1 MRMIRLAALALALPL
16 SAPCW
21 VGAEAAPAADN
32 TGKNVRDREDRTLT
46 PMDQSNKKEDIEVT
60 AHIRRALMDDGSLS
74 TNARNV
80 KIITRDGVVTLRGPV
95 ESEHEKVAIARAA
108 QSIAGVRRVDNQLE
122 IDKDQGDLDGEG
134 SK

>member
-1 MRMIRLAALALALPL
+1 MMRMMKLAALALVLPL

-21 VGAEAAPAADN
+21 VRAEMGHDAEN

-46 PMDQSNKKEDIEVT
+46 PMDQSNTKEDIDVT
-60 AHIRRALMDDGSLS
+60 ATIRKALMDDGSLS

-95 ESEHEKVAIARAA
+95 ENAQEKVAIARTA
-108 QSIAGVRRVDNQLE
+108 QSVAGVRRIDNQLE
-122 IDKDQGDLDGEG
+122 IDKQ
-134 SK
+134 